1 MNAPAAPTSAPAA
14 PAAPAPAPV
23 VLAQAGPA
31 PGGPVGAT
39 GPAGAT
45 PPPAA
50 TAAPVAGRVELPP
63 PPPGQ
68 PVEVKVLPGMRLAL
82 PDAQFLPPQAKYLVQ
97 GDDLIIETANG
108 GVLTLDGFFAVPN
121 ATISVAGR
129 PPVTNTFLFESA
141 VVDAAGQTIIPTA
154 PPAGPQPATPG
165 NASFSPYAPGD
176 IGTGVPITGPL
187 DPTELS
193 RGVLFEELRTFG
205 ALPGEEGG
213 APRPPPPTNTPP
225 TVTLGSTVTA
235 SIVADP
241 IGFNPPGNQPL
252 PVTREGGPIDE
263 AAVNGLPPGYVTA
276 DVDRE
281 VSIVFTGETAGLV
294 NALGAFRIGPDGR
307 FADPRIVFPQVNDQ
321 TDPPG
326 FPGPPGPLTPGDT
339 VSLGVLPAGS
349 TLGLFVVQNGGKLPA
364 VDLSTGRIEIRD
376 PVTGGPADLD
386 SLSGPPRVVHVAP
399 NGTETVLPV
408 VFFSADPDPATPNAN
423 PLNPMGL
430 GHVISGYDNASGDV
444 AAAFEDIPGRL
455 GTRFPVPG
463 TQDPSDPSRPWTGR
477 ADRDFNDVEIA
488 VRFGEVS
495 LGDVLFLGNASGLLD
510 AAIGDADGDRIAA
523 AAVRL
528 TAGIR
533 PGDTLGLRAGADA
546 NGDGFVDGT
555 AIRVTQVSSSELA
568 FSGIDT
574 IENYEKALGLV
585 TFTNSTGTIVAG
597 VRDVTVRVTD
607 ERGATSAP
615 ATTRLVIE
623 DDRVVL
629 GDSNDSFLGT
639 DAAEAVFGG
648 KGNDSLF
655 GLGGNDLLVGGSG
668 NDTLNGGD
676 GDDVLIGLGGRDVLV
691 GGLGADRFVWTAL
704 SDGFDTVVDFNSA
717 QGDRLDLEKFF
728 RGTAFDPS
736 APDASN
742 WLRFVVAD
750 LDGSGGLNDVR
761 VEVDRDGTGS
771 AYGFSTAFH
780 VLNQVV
786 PALVNIENATT
797 FGTA

>member
-129 PPVTNTFLFESA
+129 PPVTNTFLFENA
-141 VVDAAGQTIIPTA
+141 VVDAAGQTVIPTA

-213 APRPPPPTNTPP
+213 PPPPPTPNTPP
-225 TVTLGSTVTA
+225 TVRIGTTVTA

-241 IGFNPPGNQPL
+241 IGFNPPGNRPL

-263 AAVNGLPPGYVTA
+263 AAVNGLPPGFVTA

-294 NALGAFRIGPDGR
+294 NALGSFFIGPDGR
-307 FADPRIVFPQVNDQ
+307 ITDARIVFPKVNDQ
-321 TDPPG
+321 SDPPG
-326 FPGPPGPLTPGDT
+326 FPGPPGPLSPGDT

-349 TLGLFVVQNGGKLPA
+349 TLGLFVVQQGGKLPGI
-364 VDLSTGRIEIRD
+364 DLSTGRIEIRD
-376 PVTGGPADLD
+376 PFTGGPADLD

-408 VFFSADPDPATPNAN
+408 VFFSADPDPTTPNAN
-423 PLNPMGL
+423 PLNPFGM

-444 AAAFEDIPGRL
+444 AAAFEDLAGPV
-455 GTRFPVPG
+455 GTRAPVPG
-463 TQDPSDPSRPWTGR
+463 TQDPSDPSRPWAGR
-477 ADRDFNDVEIA
+477 ADRDFNDVEVA

-510 AAIGDADGDRIAA
+510 AAIADADGDRIAA

-546 NGDGFVDGT
+546 DGDGFVDGT
-555 AIRVTQVSSSELA
+555 SIRVTQVSPSELA

-574 IENYEKALGLV
+574 VENYEKALGLV

-597 VRDVTVRVTD
+597 ARTLTVTVTD

-615 ATTRLVIE
+615 ATTQLVIE
-623 DDRVVL
+623 DNRIVL
-629 GDSNDSFLGT
+629 GDGDETFLGT
-639 DAAEAVFGG
+639 DAGEAVFGG
-648 KGNDSLF
+648 KGNDTIF
-655 GLGGNDLLVGGSG
+655 GLGGNDLLIGGSG

-691 GGLGADRFVWTAL
+691 GGRGADRFVWTAL
-704 SDGFDTVVDFNSA
+704 SDGIDTVVDFNSA
-717 QGDRLDLEKFF
+717 EGDRLDLEKFF
-728 RGTAFDPS
+728 RGTAFDPR
-736 APDASN
+736 APDASS

-761 VEVDRDGTGS
+761 VEVDRDGPGS

-780 VLNQVV
+780 VLNQMV
-786 PALVNIENATT
+786 PALVTIENATT

>member
-14 PAAPAPAPV
+14 PAAPAPVPV

-39 GPAGAT
+39 GPTGAT

-68 PVEVKVLPGMRLAL
+68 PVEVKVLPGMRFAL
-82 PDAQFLPPQAKYLVQ
+82 PDPQFLPPQAKYLVQ
-97 GDDLIIETANG
+97 GDDLIVETANG

-121 ATISVAGR
+121 VTISVAGR
-129 PPVTNTFLFESA
+129 PPVSNTFLFESA
-141 VVDAAGQTIIPTA
+141 VVDAAGQTVIPTA

-165 NASFSPYAPGD
+165 NASFSPYVQDG

-205 ALPGEEGG
+205 ALPGEELE
-213 APRPPPPTNTPP
+213 PPPPPTGNTPP

-235 SIVADP
+235 TIVADP

-252 PVTREGGPIDE
+252 PVTREGRPIDE
-263 AAVNGLPPGYVTA
+263 GAVNGLPPGYVRA

-294 NALGAFRIGPDGR
+294 NALGAFFVGPDGR
-307 FADPRIVFPQVNDQ
+307 IGDVRIVFPQVNDQ
-321 TDPPG
+321 SDPPG
-326 FPGPPGPLTPGDT
+326 FPGPPGPLSPGDT

-349 TLGLFVVQNGGKLPA
+349 TLGLFVVQNGGKLPG

-376 PVTGGPADLD
+376 PTTGGPAELD
-386 SLSGPPRVVHVAP
+386 TLSGPPRVVHVAP
-399 NGTETVLPV
+399 NGTETLLPV

-444 AAAFEDIPGRL
+444 AAAFEDMPGRI
-455 GTRFPVPG
+455 GTRFAVPG

-495 LGDVLFLGNASGLLD
+495 LGDVLFVGNASGLLD

-546 NGDGFVDGT
+546 DGDGFVDGT
-555 AIRVTQVSSSELA
+555 TIRVTQVSATELA

-574 IENYEKALGLV
+574 VDNYEKALGLV

-597 VRDVTVRVTD
+597 VRDVTVTVTD
-607 ERGATSAP
+607 ERGARSAP

-623 DDRVVL
+623 DNRILL
-629 GDSNDSFLGT
+629 GDGDETFLGT
-639 DAAEAVFGG
+639 DAGEAVFGG
-648 KGNDSLF
+648 KGNDTIF
-655 GLGGNDLLVGGSG
+655 GLGGNDLLIGGSG

-676 GDDVLIGLGGRDVLV
+676 GDDVLIGLGGSDVLI
-691 GGLGADRFVWTAL
+691 GGRGADRFVWTAL
-704 SDGFDTVVDFNSA
+704 SDGIDTIVDFNSA
-717 QGDRLDLEKFF
+717 EGDRLDLEKFF
-728 RGTAFDPS
+728 RGTAFDPR
-736 APDASN
+736 APDASS

-761 VEVDRDGTGS
+761 VEVDRDGPGS

-786 PALVNIENATT
+786 PALVNIEHATT

>member
-1 MNAPAAPTSAPAA
+1 MNAPAAPTPAAAAPAA
-14 PAAPAPAPV
+14 PAAAPIV
-23 VLAQAGPA
+23 SAQAGPA
-31 PGGPVGAT
+31 PGAPASPAGPT
-39 GPAGAT
+39 GAT

-50 TAAPVAGRVELPP
+50 TAAGRVELPP

-82 PDAQFLPPQAKYLVQ
+82 PDPRFLPPQAKYLVQ

-121 ATISVAGR
+121 VTISVAGR
-129 PPVTNTFLFESA
+129 PPVTNTFLFEQA
-141 VVDAAGQTIIPTA
+141 VVDAAGQTVIPTA
-154 PPAGPQPATPG
+154 PPVGPQPPTPG
-165 NASFSPYAPGD
+165 NASFAPYAPED
-176 IGTGVPITGPL
+176 IGAGLAITGPL

-193 RGVLFEELRTFG
+193 RSVLFEEARTSG

-213 APRPPPPTNTPP
+213 SVPPTNTPP
-225 TVTLGSTVTA
+225 TVTLGATVSA

-241 IGFNPPGNQPL
+241 IGFNPSGNQPL
-252 PVTREGGPIDE
+252 PFTREGRPIDE
-263 AAVNGLPPGYVTA
+263 AEVNGLPPGYVTA

-307 FADPRIVFPQVNDQ
+307 FADARIVFPQVNDA

-326 FPGPPGPLTPGDT
+326 FPGPPGPLSPGDT

-349 TLGLFVVQNGGKLPA
+349 TLGLFVVQNGGKLPG

-376 PVTGGPADLD
+376 PVTGGQADLD
-386 SLSGPPRVVHVAP
+386 TLSGPPRVVHIAA

-408 VFFSADPDPATPNAN
+408 VFVSADPDPATPNAN

-444 AAAFEDIPGRL
+444 AVAFEDMPGRL
-455 GTRFPVPG
+455 GTRSAVPG

-477 ADRDFNDVEIA
+477 ADRDFNDVGVA

-510 AAIGDADGDRIAA
+510 AAIADADGDRIAA
-523 AAVRL
+523 ATVRL
-528 TAGIR
+528 SAGIR
-533 PGDTLGLRAGADA
+533 PGDGLGLRVGADA
-546 NGDGFVDGT
+546 DGDGFVDGT
-555 AIRVTQVSSSELA
+555 SIRVTQVSPSELA
-568 FSGIDT
+568 FSGVDT
-574 IENYEKALGLV
+574 IENYERALGLV
-585 TFTNSTGTIVAG
+585 TFTNGTGTIVAG
-597 VRDVTVRVTD
+597 VRDVTVTVTD

-629 GDSNDSFLGT
+629 GDGDDTLLGT
-639 DAAEAVFGG
+639 DGAEAVFGG
-648 KGNDSLF
+648 KGDDSLF

-668 NDTLNGGD
+668 NDRLNGGD

-691 GGLGADRFVWTAL
+691 GGRGADRFVWTAL
-704 SDGFDTVVDFNSA
+704 SDGIDTVVDFNSGE
-717 QGDRLDLEKFF
+717 GDRLDLEKAL
-728 RGTAFDPS
+728 RGTAFDPRS
-736 APDASN
+736 PDAAN

-761 VEVDRDGTGS
+761 VEVDLDGTGS
-771 AYGFSTAFH
+771 AYGWSTAFH
-780 VLNQVV
+780 VLNQLV
-786 PALVNIENATT
+786 PSLVNLENATT
-797 FGTA
+797 FGSA

>member
-1 MNAPAAPTSAPAA
+1 MNAPAATTSAPAA
-14 PAAPAPAPV
+14 PAAPAPAPA

-31 PGGPVGAT
+31 PGGPASAA

-68 PVEVKVLPGMRLAL
+68 PVELKVLPGMRLAL

-97 GDDLIIETANG
+97 GDDLIVETANG

-121 ATISVAGR
+121 VTISVAGR
-129 PPVTNTFLFESA
+129 PPVTNTFLFERA
-141 VVDAAGQTIIPTA
+141 VVDAAGQTVIPTA

-165 NASFSPYAPGD
+165 NASFSPYAPED
-176 IGTGVPITGPL
+176 IGTGVAITGPL

-193 RGVLFEELRTFG
+193 RSVLFEELRTSG

-213 APRPPPPTNTPP
+213 PVPPANTPP
-225 TVTLGSTVTA
+225 TVTLGATVTA

-252 PVTREGGPIDE
+252 PVTREGRPIDE
-263 AAVNGLPPGYVTA
+263 GAVNGLPPGYVRA

-294 NALGAFRIGPDGR
+294 NALGAFFVGPDGR
-307 FADPRIVFPQVNDQ
+307 IGDARIVFPQVNDQ
-321 TDPPG
+321 SDPPG
-326 FPGPPGPLTPGDT
+326 FPGPPGPLSPGDT

-349 TLGLFVVQNGGKLPA
+349 TLGLFVVQNGGQLPG

-376 PVTGGPADLD
+376 PVSGAPADLD
-386 SLSGPPRVVHVAP
+386 SLSGPPHVVHIAP
-399 NGTETVLPV
+399 NGAETVLPV
-408 VFFSADPDPATPNAN
+408 VFFSVDPDPATPNAN

-444 AAAFEDIPGRL
+444 AAAFEDMPGRL
-455 GTRFPVPG
+455 GSRFPVPG
-463 TQDPSDPSRPWTGR
+463 TQDPSDPSRPWTGL

-488 VRFGEVS
+488 IRFGEVS

-510 AAIGDADGDRIAA
+510 SAIADADGDRIAA
-523 AAVRL
+523 AVVRL

-533 PGDTLGLRAGADA
+533 PGDTLGLRAGTDAD
-546 NGDGFVDGT
+546 GDGFVDGT
-555 AIRVTQVSSSELA
+555 TIRVTQVSATELA

-574 IENYEKALGLV
+574 IENYEKALGFV

-597 VRDVTVRVTD
+597 ARTLTVTVTD
-607 ERGATSAP
+607 ERGAASAP
-615 ATTRLVIE
+615 ATTQLVIE
-623 DDRVVL
+623 DNRIVL
-629 GDSNDSFLGT
+629 GDGDDTFLGT
-639 DAAEAVFGG
+639 DAGEAVFGG
-648 KGNDSLF
+648 KGNDTIF

-676 GDDVLIGLGGRDVLV
+676 GDDVLIGLGGSDVLI
-691 GGLGADRFVWTAL
+691 GGRGADRFVWTAL
-704 SDGFDTVVDFNSA
+704 SDGIDTIVDFNIA
-717 QGDRLDLEKFF
+717 EGDRLDLEKFF
-728 RGTAFDPS
+728 RGTAFDPR
-736 APDASN
+736 APDASS

-761 VEVDRDGTGS
+761 VEVDRDGPGS

-780 VLNQVV
+780 VLNQMV
-786 PALVNIENATT
+786 PALLTIENATT